1 MQIWK
6 PRENAHQ
13 SLAVDMISI
22 FTKTA
27 AKRTLIKSK
36 SRKRNLETE
45 SDKRKKTTAREFTV
59 LVSQENKSA
68 ILKFSREKPAVN
80 FIRH

>member
-1 MQIWK
+1 
-6 PRENAHQ
+6 
-13 SLAVDMISI
+13 MISI

-27 AKRTLIKSK
+27 AKRTLDQTQIAETKSG
-36 SRKRNLETE
+36 TE